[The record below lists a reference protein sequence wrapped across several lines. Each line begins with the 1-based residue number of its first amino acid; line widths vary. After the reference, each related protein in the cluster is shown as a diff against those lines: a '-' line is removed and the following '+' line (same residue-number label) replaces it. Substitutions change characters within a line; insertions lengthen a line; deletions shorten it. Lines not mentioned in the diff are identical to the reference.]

1 MSYTQMEHLIQL
13 NLSESGPPPPPNIPV
28 RLLVLVPAFNPGPL
42 LLETARALIGFH
54 SEVWVLVDGSADG
67 SDAGLESLLGEPPG
81 LRVLRRSSNSGKG
94 TALLEGAQ
102 KAAKEG
108 FTHILSFDADGQ
120 HPPELV
126 PEFERRCEQCP
137 HALIMGEPIFG
148 SDAPLER
155 VYFRRIANALALVET
170 FGRLHCDSL
179 FGMRAYPLQAF
190 LSAFSETRFG
200 RGYDFDTEI
209 AVRMVWSGVA
219 VVGVRTPVRY
229 PNKDAGGVSHF
240 HYGRDNL
247 ALARM
252 HGRLL
257 LEAFARAFRGEFRRK
272 AVEVARVRV

>member
-1 MSYTQMEHLIQL
+1 MSDHQRIGAPA
-13 NLSESGPPPPPNIPV
+13 SGTDTA
-28 RLLVLVPAFNPGPL
+28 RLLVLVPAYNPGVL
-42 LLETARALIGFH
+42 LVETARALLAFH
-54 SEVWVLVDGSADG
+54 PDVWVLVDGSTDG
-67 SDAGLESLLGEPPG
+67 SDAGLESLLGDPPG

-102 KAAKEG
+102 KAAKDG

-170 FGRLHCDSL
+170 FGRLRCDSL
-179 FGMRAYPLQAF
+179 FGMRVYPLQAF
-190 LSAFSETRFG
+190 LNAFSETRFG

-229 PNKDAGGVSHF
+229 PKKDAGGVSHF
-240 HYGRDNL
+240 RYGRDNL

-257 LEAFARAFRGEFRRK
+257 LEGFARAFRGGIPPQSC
-272 AVEVARVRV
+272 